1 MNRPSTPH
9 HFAAEIDVSRE
20 TLQRLQ
26 IYHDLLLKWNSRVG
40 LVGMSTIGDIW
51 RRHFL
56 DSAQLIR
63 CIPKKSKVW
72 VDIGSG
78 AGFPGMV
85 LAILNAGTI
94 HLVESNQ
101 RKCTFLREVARMT
114 QTNVEIHN
122 ERVEHLDPWPIDV
135 ITARAVAPVAK
146 LLELSRSLVTAET
159 TCMFLKGQDIDDE
172 LTEAGKYWKMS
183 IDRTPS
189 VTDCKGTILRLTGV
203 SHV

>member
-1 MNRPSTPH
+1 VNSPSTPH
-9 HFAAEIDVSRE
+9 HFATEIDVSRE

-40 LVGMSTIGDIW
+40 LVSKSTLGEIW

-56 DSAQLIR
+56 DSAQLIQ

-85 LAILNAGTI
+85 LAILNAGTV

-101 RKCTFLREVARMT
+101 RKCAFLHEVARRT

-146 LLELSRSLVTAET
+146 LLKLSRSFVTSDS
-159 TCMFLKGQDIDDE
+159 TCLFLKGQDIDDE
-172 LTEAGKYWKMS
+172 LTEAGKYWNMS
-183 IDRTPS
+183 IDLTPS
-189 VTDCKGTILRLTGV
+189 VADYRGTILRLTRV

>member
-1 MNRPSTPH
+1 MNSPSTPH
-9 HFAAEIDVSRE
+9 HFATEIDVSRE

-26 IYHDLLLKWNSRVG
+26 IYHDLLLRWNSRVS
-40 LVGMSTIGDIW
+40 LVGKSTLVDIW

-56 DSAQLIR
+56 DSAQLVH
-63 CIPKKSKVW
+63 CLPKKPKVW

-85 LAILNAGTI
+85 LAILNAGTV

-101 RKCTFLREVARMT
+101 RKCAFLREVARMT

-122 ERVEHLDPWPIDV
+122 ERVEHLDPWPSDV

-146 LLELSRSLVTAET
+146 LLEISRSFVTANS
-159 TCMFLKGQDIDDE
+159 TCLFLKGQDIDDE
-172 LTEAGKYWKMS
+172 LTEARKYWKMS
-183 IDRTPS
+183 IDFTPS
-189 VTDCKGTILRLTGV
+189 VADYRGTILRLTRI

>member
-1 MNRPSTPH
+1 MNPPFTPH
-9 HFAAEIDVSRE
+9 HFAAETDVSRE

-26 IYHDLLLKWNSRVG
+26 IYRNLLLKWNSRVN
-40 LVGMSTIGDIW
+40 LVGKSTLGDIW

-56 DSAQLIR
+56 DSAQLLHY
-63 CIPKKSKVW
+63 IPKKSKVW
-72 VDIGSG
+72 VDLGSG

-85 LAILNAGTI
+85 LAILNVGTV

-101 RKCTFLREVARMT
+101 RKCAFLREVARTT

-122 ERVEHLDPWPIDV
+122 KRIEHLDPWPIDV

-146 LLELSRSLVTAET
+146 LLELSRSFVTPES
-159 TCMFLKGQDIDDE
+159 TCLFLKGQDIDDE

-189 VTDCKGTILRLTGV
+189 VADYRGTILRLTRV